1 MINWK
6 RLLMAVLCAAA
17 LIGAGTGLTRFFHN
31 VFLAFVVVA
40 FICALTLSFYMLLGE
55 ISDLYNSWK
64 NKDDG
69 R

>member
-1 MINWK
+1 
-6 RLLMAVLCAAA
+6 MAVLCSAA
-17 LIGAGTGLTRFFHN
+17 LIGGSFGLTRFFPN
-31 VFLAFVVVA
+31 VLLALVAVAFV
-40 FICALTLSFYMLLGE
+40 CALTLSFYMLLGD